1 VGIQWD
7 LNLTQHIISCCTLF
21 VARHLALTAAFSH
34 FALCD
39 TLPFGRLWYD
49 TPVNAIGYAMHTNR
63 SHHAVIRMYDETGNV
78 IETHE
83 LGRRFRFFF
92 NSACGCQRIAL
103 G

>member
-1 VGIQWD
+1 
-7 LNLTQHIISCCTLF
+7 LTFFYERQPRA
-21 VARHLALTAAFSH
+21 VAFS
-34 FALCD
+34 
-39 TLPFGRLWYD
+39 
-49 TPVNAIGYAMHTNR
+49 
-63 SHHAVIRMYDETGNV
+63 SSSMYDEAGNV